1 MEFLMRR
8 LNVVKPEARREEES
22 LYRPISRHLAINTR
36 PAAGPSESIKRTK
49 MKEESPRGPGIP
61 FREGERAVV
70 MGRANSAHF
79 TLQ

>member
-8 LNVVKPEARREEES
+8 LNVVKRGERKS
-22 LYRPISRHLAINTR
+22 LPSYFTSFSNKYS
-36 PAAGPSESIKRTK
+36 AGPSESIKRTK